1 MTGFR
6 ILAVVEPEAHDTGVQ
21 TVTEATPTE
30 NKVAETEAEAG
41 HKAAENA
48 EQTPETHT
56 TESTGHNGEEES
68 TQGIAAL
75 GLDPLAI
82 LAQAF
87 TFLVLFFVVKKFA
100 MDGIVKNLDKRH
112 KDINR
117 GLHLTAEMDKQKAEL
132 DERVEKALK
141 AARKDADAII
151 AEAHTESGSIVRA
164 AEESASRK
172 AEDILRAA
180 EGKIERDIAE
190 ARKGLRAE
198 MAGLVAEA
206 TEAVLGQKLDAS
218 ADRKLVEDYLGEAM
232 K

>member
-21 TVTEATPTE
+21 TAAESTT
-30 NKVAETEAEAG
+30 NQNQSAETEAA
-41 HKAAENA
+41 HKVAEGA
-48 EQTPETHT
+48 EQTTHT
-56 TESTGHNGEEES
+56 TESTGHGEEES
-68 TQGIAAL
+68 VEGIAAL
-75 GLDPLAI
+75 GLD
-82 LAQAF
+82 AF
-87 TFLVLFFVVKKFA
+87 GIAAGMLTFLVFFFVVKKFA
-100 MDGIVKNLDKRH
+100 LEKIVDNLEKRH

-117 GLHLTAEMDKQKAEL
+117 GLHLASEMDKQKAEL

-151 AEAHTESGSIVRA
+151 AEAHTESGSIIRA

-190 ARKGLRAE
+190 ARRGLRAE
-198 MAGLVAEA
+198 MANIVSEA
-206 TEAVLGQKLDAS
+206 TEAVLGQKLDVTT
-218 ADRKLVEDYLGEAM
+218 DRKLVEDYLSEAM